1 MFICLTESRKNRE
14 TNEKHYFKVLI
25 NINNVT
31 HIQPPTNSGNTYIG
45 MLGDKFMFVKET
57 VEEIEKMIDNL

>member
-14 TNEKHYFKVLI
+14 TGVKHYFKVLI
-25 NINNVT
+25 NINNIT

-45 MLGDKFMFVKET
+45 ILGDKFMFVKET
-57 VEEIEKMIDNL
+57 VEEIEKMIDKL

>member
-1 MFICLTESRKNRE
+1 MFIRLTESRKNRTTE
-14 TNEKHYFKVLI
+14 IKSYFEVLV
-25 NINNVT
+25 NINNIT
-31 HIQPPTNSGNTYIG
+31 HIQPPTTSGNTYIG

>member
-1 MFICLTESRKNRE
+1 MFICLTESRKNRTTE
-14 TNEKHYFKVLI
+14 IKSYFKVLV

-31 HIQPPTNSGNTYIG
+31 HIQPPTTSGNTYIG